1 MSTKKSILKKITFLF
16 FVIFIIEICLEYI
29 AYKPLLLIF
38 KPLIPLILI
47 ILYLI
52 ESDCKSKIYVFA
64 MFLSLLTN
72 LLFIP
77 RSSESLL
84 YALMVFTVHRI
95 LIIYLIA
102 KLNKVSD
109 YISIIIA
116 TLPFI
121 IVFSYLYYETP
132 FLSKESA
139 ILIILQNV
147 LISVFA
153 GISLSGYVMND
164 NKRNSILLISALLF
178 VMLQFSVFIE
188 KYFLN
193 YEYSEIL
200 RPLSMTLNGMAFYS
214 FYRYVI
220 EAEKLNED

>member
-1 MSTKKSILKKITFLF
+1 MHRIL
-16 FVIFIIEICLEYI
+16 VIFLIIRLNQIKDYI
-29 AYKPLLLIF
+29 PVLIATAPF
-38 KPLIPLILI
+38 LIVFFYLYFETPELTESSLI
-47 ILYLI
+47 IL
-52 ESDCKSKIYVFA
+52 V
-64 MFLSLLTN
+64 
-72 LLFIP
+72 
-77 RSSESLL
+77 
-84 YALMVFTVHRI
+84 
-95 LIIYLIA
+95 
-102 KLNKVSD
+102 
-109 YISIIIA
+109 
-116 TLPFI
+116 
-121 IVFSYLYYETP
+121 
-132 FLSKESA
+132 
-139 ILIILQNV
+139 LQNI

>member
-1 MSTKKSILKKITFLF
+1 M
-16 FVIFIIEICLEYI
+16 
-29 AYKPLLLIF
+29 
-38 KPLIPLILI
+38 
-47 ILYLI
+47 
-52 ESDCKSKIYVFA
+52 
-64 MFLSLLTN
+64 
-72 LLFIP
+72 
-77 RSSESLL
+77 
-84 YALMVFTVHRI
+84 
-95 LIIYLIA
+95 
-102 KLNKVSD
+102 
-109 YISIIIA
+109 
-116 TLPFI
+116 
-121 IVFSYLYYETP
+121 
-132 FLSKESA
+132 SKESA